1 MSITRTSAQAAA
13 SGQVRSLRR
22 ADGVR
27 LQWHRHAAV
36 QPDAGPATPLLLV
49 HGLASNASRFQEF
62 CELTLLRDRHLLLRV
77 DLRGHGGSVTRTRL
91 DTATWCDDLAAVL
104 DAEGLPQ
111 AHVLGH
117 SLGAQVALQ
126 LAARHPQ
133 RVASLVLVDPVFR
146 QALHGRSAR
155 IAHSTPLLRGAA
167 MLVRAANAL
176 GLHRRTL
183 PPLDLRA
190 LDQRARVALADPDPA
205 AEAAFIAHYSS
216 TRADLRHVPLAVY
229 LQDMV
234 EMFSLV
240 PQPAALPQPVLALLS
255 SGATFADAAEMRAA
269 LAGPRVRI
277 ETIHCHHWPFTERP
291 AEVRRAV
298 EDWVVALAG
307 AAPAA
312 QPATGS

>member
-1 MSITRTSAQAAA
+1 MSLTNTPIDSAAP
-13 SGQVRSLRR
+13 GQPRSLTRP
-22 ADGVR
+22 DGVR
-27 LQWHRHAAV
+27 LRWHRHAPAEGG
-36 QPDAGPATPLLLV
+36 AGPGTPLLLL
-49 HGLASNASRFQEF
+49 HGLASNASRFEEF
-62 CELTLLRDRHLLLRV
+62 CEHTRLRHRHRLLRV
-77 DLRGHGGSVTRTRL
+77 DLRGHGGSLTRTRL

-126 LAARHPQ
+126 LAQRHPL

-146 QALHGRSAR
+146 HALHGRSAR
-155 IAHSTPLLRGAA
+155 IARSAPLLRVAA
-167 MLVRAANAL
+167 ALVRTANAL

-190 LDQRARVALADPDPA
+190 LDQQARVALADPDPA

-234 EMFSLV
+234 EMFSPV
-240 PQPAALPQPVLALLS
+240 PRPAGLPQPVLALLS
-255 SGATFADAAEMRAA
+255 SGATFADGPEMRAA

-298 EDWVVALAG
+298 EDWVAALGGPGSMPAG
-307 AAPAA
+307 
-312 QPATGS
+312 

>member
-1 MSITRTSAQAAA
+1 MTLTSTPADPGATGQPRTLARP
-13 SGQVRSLRR
+13 G
-22 ADGVR
+22 GVR
-27 LQWHRHAAV
+27 LHWHHHEPARAGA
-36 QPDAGPATPLLLV
+36 QPGLPVLLL
-49 HGLASNASRFQEF
+49 HGLASNASRFEEF
-62 CELTLLRDRHLLLRV
+62 CEHTRLRDRHRLLRV
-77 DLRGHGGSVTRTRL
+77 DLRGHGGSLTRTRL
-91 DTATWCDDLAAVL
+91 DTAIWCDDLAAVL
-104 DAEGLPQ
+104 DAEGLAQ

-126 LAARHPQ
+126 LAARHPA

-155 IAHSTPLLRGAA
+155 IARSTPLLRMAA
-167 MLVRAANAL
+167 SVVRAANAL

-190 LDQRARVALADPDPA
+190 LDRQARVALADPDPA

-234 EMFSLV
+234 EMFSPV
-240 PQPAALPQPVLALLS
+240 PRPAGLSQPVLALLS
-255 SGATFADAAEMRAA
+255 SGATFADGSEMRAA

-298 EDWVVALAG
+298 EDWVAALG
-307 AAPAA
+307 GPGSM
-312 QPATGS
+312 PTG

>member
-1 MSITRTSAQAAA
+1 MSILHTPDEAAA
-13 SGQVRSLRR
+13 SGEVRSLRR

-36 QPDAGPATPLLLV
+36 QPGASPAVPLLLV
-49 HGLASNASRFQEF
+49 HGLASNASRFEEF
-62 CELTLLRDRHLLLRV
+62 CELTRLREQHLLLRV
-77 DLRGHGGSVTRTRL
+77 DLRGHGGSLTRTRL

-104 DAEGLPQ
+104 DAEGQRQ

-126 LAARHPQ
+126 LAARHPA

-155 IAHSTPLLRGAA
+155 IARSTPLLCGAA
-167 MLVRAANAL
+167 ALVRAANAL

-190 LDQRARVALADPDPA
+190 LDERARVALADPDPA

-216 TRADLRHVPLAVY
+216 TRADLRHLPLAVY

-234 EMFSLV
+234 EMFSPV
-240 PQPAALPQPVLALLS
+240 PLPAALPQPVLALLS
-255 SGATFADAAEMRAA
+255 SGATFADGAEMRAA

-277 ETIHCHHWPFTERP
+277 ETIDCHHWPFTERP

-298 EDWVVALAG
+298 EDWV
-307 AAPAA
+307 A
-312 QPATGS
+312 QPAAGS